1 VFPRVVATDLDGTLL
16 RSDGT
21 IAPRTRAA
29 LAGVRARGMTI
40 VACTARPARWI
51 SDLAIVGG
59 LHGPAVCANG
69 AVVWDL
75 DDLAVTDSFPIA
87 PAVAL
92 EVVQRLRPLVP
103 GGAWAVEGVDSFGR
117 EPGYFTRW
125 PVPDNSIVDHVETLL
140 ATPPV
145 KLLLRVAPL
154 GSEAVATAAR
164 EAVADLVELTWS
176 EPSAEVMEMSA
187 LGVSKGSS
195 LAGLCDGWGIDAA
208 EVVAFGDMPN
218 DVPMLRWA
226 GRGIAMGNALPE
238 VARAAGEVTRS
249 NDEHGVAVVLEELL
263 AAAS

>member
-1 VFPRVVATDLDGTLL
+1 VFPRLVATDLDGTLL

-21 IAPRTRAA
+21 IAPRTRDA
-29 LAGVRARGMTI
+29 LAAARARGATI
-40 VACTARPARWI
+40 VACTARPARWMA
-51 SDLAIVGG
+51 DLAIAGG
-59 LHGPAVCANG
+59 LDGPAVCANG

-75 DDLAVTDSFPIA
+75 DDLALIDSFPIG
-87 PAVAL
+87 PAAAL
-92 EVVQRLRPLVP
+92 EVVHRLRPLVP

-117 EPGYFTRW
+117 EPAYFTRW

-140 ATPPV
+140 AVPPV
-145 KLLLRVAPL
+145 KLLLRVAPP
-154 GSEAVATAAR
+154 GSPAVATAAR

-195 LAGLCDGWGIDAA
+195 LAGLCGRWGIDAA

-218 DVPMLRWA
+218 DLPMLRWA
-226 GRGIAMGNALPE
+226 GRGIAMGNAPPE
-238 VARAAGEVTRS
+238 VAHVAGEVTLS

-263 AAAS
+263 AG

>member
-29 LAGVRARGMTI
+29 LAAAWARGTTI

-75 DDLAVTDSFPIA
+75 DDLAVIDSFPIA
-87 PAVAL
+87 PAAAL
-92 EVVQRLRPLVP
+92 EVVQRLRPLVS
-103 GGAWAVEGVDSFGR
+103 GGAWAVESVDSFGH

-125 PVPDNSIVDHVETLL
+125 PVPDDALVDHVETLL

-145 KLLLRVAPL
+145 KLLLRGTPP
-154 GSEAVATAAR
+154 GSQAVATAAR

-195 LAGLCDGWGIDAA
+195 LAGLCDGWGIDAS

-226 GRGIAMGNALPE
+226 GRGIAMGNAAAE
-238 VARAAGEVTRS
+238 VAQAAGEVTLS
-249 NDEHGVAVVLEELL
+249 NDQDGVAVVLERLL
-263 AAAS
+263 AVQ